1 MRPDTELIRIIF
13 FMTNNTP
20 TQLRIG
26 IPKGS
31 LQETTRKLFDLAGYD
46 LRISGRSYYPGIDD
60 PQLQCILIRPQ
71 EMARYVEQGV
81 LDCAITGLDWI
92 LETGADVAEL
102 ADLKAPWPN
111 YGTVRWVMA
120 SKEGSPFSHVK
131 DLQGKRIATEAV
143 GMTRRFLEQ
152 HGVSAEM
159 EFSWGATEVKPPILA
174 DAIVDVSET
183 GSSLRANNL
192 KVMHVVLESTPRLIA
207 NHASLADDWKK
218 GKIERLLMLLK
229 GAIAASTRVTLAMN
243 VPKDRVAEVI
253 GLLPALA
260 TPTVSTLAD
269 ENWVDISTVVE
280 EKLVR
285 DLIPQLYAAG
295 ARGIIEMPINKIIE

>member
-1 MRPDTELIRIIF
+1 
-13 FMTNNTP
+13 MTNDTTP
-20 TQLRIG
+20 QLRIG

-31 LQETTRKLFDLAGYD
+31 LQETTKKLFTLAGYD

-60 PQLQCILIRPQ
+60 PELQCILIRPQ

-143 GMTRRFLEQ
+143 GMTQRFLEQ
-152 HGVSAEM
+152 HGVSAEL

-207 NHASLADDWKK
+207 NHASLADDWKQ

-229 GAIAASTRVTLAMN
+229 GAIAASTKVTLAMN
-243 VPKDRVAEVI
+243 VPKVRVAEVI

-285 DLIPQLYAAG
+285 DLIPQLYEAG
-295 ARGIIEMPINKIIE
+295 ARGIIEIPINKIIE

>member
-1 MRPDTELIRIIF
+1 
-13 FMTNNTP
+13 MT
-20 TQLRIG
+20 QAESRLRIG

-31 LQETTRKLFDLAGYD
+31 LQETTRKLFALAGFD
-46 LRISGRSYYPGIDD
+46 LRISGRSYYPNIDD
-60 PQLQCILIRPQ
+60 PEIQCILIRPQ

-92 LETGADVAEL
+92 LETGADVSEL

-120 SKEGSPFSHVK
+120 SKEGSPFDRVE
-131 DLQGKRIATEAV
+131 DLEGKRIATEAV
-143 GMTRRFLEQ
+143 GMTERFLKE
-152 HGVSAEM
+152 HGVTADM

-192 KVMHVVLESTPRLIA
+192 KIMHVVLESTPRFIA
-207 NHASLADDWKK
+207 NHGSLEDAWKAT
-218 GKIERLLMLLK
+218 KIDRLLMLLK
-229 GAIAASTRVTLAMN
+229 GAIAAATRVTLAMN
-243 VPKDRVAEVI
+243 VPKARVDDIVS
-253 GLLPALA
+253 LLPALC
-260 TPTVSTLAD
+260 TPTISTLAD
-269 ENWVDISTVVE
+269 EHWVDISTVVE

-285 DLIPQLYAAG
+285 ELIPRLYQAG

>member
-1 MRPDTELIRIIF
+1 MTDDTRH
-13 FMTNNTP
+13 
-20 TQLRIG
+20 QLRIG

-31 LQETTRKLFDLAGYD
+31 LQETTKKLFTLAGYD

-60 PQLQCILIRPQ
+60 PELQCILIRPQ

-102 ADLKAPWPN
+102 ADLRAPWPN

-120 SKEGSPFSHVK
+120 SKEGSPFNHVK

-143 GMTRRFLEQ
+143 GMTRRFLDQ
-152 HGVSAEM
+152 HGVSADL

-192 KVMHVVLESTPRLIA
+192 KVMHVVLESTPRFISSHVA
-207 NHASLADDWKK
+207 LADHWKK
-218 GKIERLLMLLK
+218 DKIERLLMLLK
-229 GAIAASTRVTLAMN
+229 GAIAASTKVTLAMN

-260 TPTVSTLAD
+260 TPTLSTLAD
-269 ENWVDISTVVE
+269 ENWLDISTVVE

-285 DLIPQLYAAG
+285 DLIPGLHAAG
-295 ARGIIEMPINKIIE
+295 AQGIIEMPINKIIE